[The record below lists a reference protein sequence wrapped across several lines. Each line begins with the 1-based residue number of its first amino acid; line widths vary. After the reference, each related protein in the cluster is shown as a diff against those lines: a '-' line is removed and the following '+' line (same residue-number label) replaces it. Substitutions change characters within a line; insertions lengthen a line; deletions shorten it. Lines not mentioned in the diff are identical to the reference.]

1 MSISPAP
8 APKPAPVIMARSIV
22 ISYNNHN
29 RIGYYE
35 ASDWG
40 VVSLFTDTLFMDK
53 HLVVVLFNY
62 AEPHRFCANDV
73 TII

>member
-1 MSISPAP
+1 MDYELDA
-8 APKPAPVIMARSIV
+8 KV
-22 ISYNNHN
+22 ISYKN

-40 VVSLFTDTLFMDK
+40 VVSLATDTLFMDK
-53 HLVVVLFNY
+53 HLVVVLFDY
-62 AEPHRFCANDV
+62 AEPHRFCANEV